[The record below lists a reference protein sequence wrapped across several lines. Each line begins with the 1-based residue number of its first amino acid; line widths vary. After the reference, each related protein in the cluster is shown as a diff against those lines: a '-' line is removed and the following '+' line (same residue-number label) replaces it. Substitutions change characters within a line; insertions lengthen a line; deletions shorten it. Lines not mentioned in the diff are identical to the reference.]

1 MIPIIVAIFL
11 ALSAVGGGVVVASH
25 DAPASSPLHVVAV
38 KTSGVFNTVQLP
50 ATQTATDEDEN
61 ATPTV
66 SPTPEVT
73 VTETVSPTPEA
84 TATEAEDAADDG
96 GSQSNKDRVAATPL
110 PTQVATAIA
119 TVEADI
125 QSLAHDPNTRSQDWQ
140 GLQAKLDAATRAEE
154 RGDGQAAANILNAF
168 AHDLNA
174 MESSNRIT
182 QDDYNA
188 LYTQYTGLAT
198 QLNAMPVPSVTPHST
213 SSVNETTTST
223 SEKHQKGSNSGADD
237 QVTATSTPEASPSNT
252 AGSNGHAKTTG
263 SNGSAGPARPAGHRR
278 GD

>member
-38 KTSGVFNTVQLP
+38 KTSGVFNTAQLP
-50 ATQTATDEDEN
+50 ATQTATDEDEK

-66 SPTPEVT
+66 SPTPEAT

-119 TVEADI
+119 TIESDI
-125 QSLAHDPNTRSQDWQ
+125 QSLAKDPNTHGQAWQ

-188 LYTQYTGLAT
+188 LYAQYTGLAT
-198 QLNAMPVPSVTPHST
+198 QLNAMPVPSVTPHADSG
-213 SSVNETTTST
+213 VAETTTDV
-223 SEKHQKGSNSGADD
+223 SEKHHKGLSTGAD
-237 QVTATSTPEASPSNT
+237 VEATGTSTPEANT
-252 AGSNGHAKTTG
+252 STSAASNGHSKATVTSG
-263 SNGSAGPARPAGHRR
+263 SGDPARRGGRR
-278 GD
+278 QGG